1 MTSWF
6 KPRKPLYKLT
16 DVLVENR
23 SVNITLI
30 NEFTI
35 PVPRLREYAKF

>member
-23 SVNITLI
+23 SVNVTLMSLQYLFP
-30 NEFTI
+30 E
-35 PVPRLREYAKF
+35 

>member
-6 KPRKPLYKLT
+6 KPRKPLYN
-16 DVLVENR
+16 VLVENR

-30 NEFTI
+30 NEFTVS
-35 PVPRLREYAKF
+35 VPRIREYAGF